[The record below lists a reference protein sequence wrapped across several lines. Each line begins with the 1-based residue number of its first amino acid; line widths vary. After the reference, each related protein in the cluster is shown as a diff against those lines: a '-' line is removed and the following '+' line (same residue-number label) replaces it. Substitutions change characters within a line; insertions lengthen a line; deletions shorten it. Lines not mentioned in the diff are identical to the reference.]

1 MLFPYLLGWEDGVI
15 QFVESKL
22 NKRLN
27 WLICTLHTNK
37 LPLRHLIAELHGKTL
52 SNSKWSGELGKMLD
66 TVTELITN
74 RNFETVILGESLI
87 TLPVK
92 ILKDLSTDQAYG
104 YRIVTAIRTGVLPEN
119 LINLEIGPVSHS
131 RWLTTA
137 NRFWSFWFYFYFL
150 TEKNFKNLSLIIEF
164 IVGVYYPCWFQVKVK
179 HFWLDEPRHVLFPLK
194 QLKYQKEEVIAF
206 VKKTV
211 KRSEWFAFSECIIQ
225 TLVF

>member
-1 MLFPYLLGWEDGVI
+1 
-15 QFVESKL
+15 
-22 NKRLN
+22 
-27 WLICTLHTNK
+27 
-37 LPLRHLIAELHGKTL
+37 
-52 SNSKWSGELGKMLD
+52 MLD

-74 RNFETVILGESLI
+74 RNFETVTLGESLI
-87 TLPVK
+87 TLLDK

-104 YRIVTAIRTGVLPEN
+104 YRIETAIRIGVLPEN

-150 TEKNFKNLSLIIEF
+150 TEKNFKNLRLIFEF
-164 IVGVYYPCWFQVKVK
+164 IVGVYYPCCFQVKVK
-179 HFWLDEPRHVLFPLK
+179 QFWLDEPRHVLFPLK